1 MIGKQILNYEIKSVL
16 GEGGMGTVYLA
27 EHVKLGRQVAI
38 KVLLPHLVKNELV
51 RSRFINEAKLMSS
64 LHHPNIVTLYD
75 YHEDENGLSL
85 IMELVDGKPLDE
97 YIQEVTGPIQEK
109 EAIIL
114 MKQALEGFA
123 YAHKQGLIHRD
134 IKPSNLIVTESKEIK
149 ILDFGIAKLV
159 GDLGNKLT
167 KTGSH
172 IGTVY
177 YMSPEQVRGHELDLR
192 SDIYAL
198 GITFYQMLTGLCPY
212 EGLNTEFDVFNKIVG
227 EELPDPRT
235 IYPGISEHMCHVIQK
250 ATAKKPEDRF
260 QTCAA
265 FIKGLKKD
273 DFVLS
278 TEAKKDVSAPVIA
291 VVENIVIEDK
301 SKNDVSNPTIE
312 AAEHGVI
319 EDKVAE
325 IESQNEP
332 ILVEEIIEKQENA
345 KSEEKIFIS
354 PLEEPNTKD
363 SDRKK
368 KLIMYASIGLVALFI
383 IIGLVVNSNK
393 KETTPDEF
401 MPTEK
406 ESKQLE
412 AKPEGGIDGTI
423 VQPEEK
429 KIETRKPTNSNSNSK
444 KTEKQRNSNKE
455 NSTANNTDE
464 NFDLEVEKMVN
475 SERVNPLEYL
485 NFSHDGGRK
494 NFIDNIKINI
504 NITNG
509 ANFTAYNNFLLEIT
523 YYDKNG
529 NYKGSDSK
537 LINTILNP
545 GYKITQEL
553 TFIPPFRVKSVDL
566 QLVRANPVN

>member
-1 MIGKQILNYEIKSVL
+1 MIGKQILNYEIKSLL

-109 EAIIL
+109 EAVIL

-134 IKPSNLIVTESKEIK
+134 IKPSNLIVTDEKVIK

-177 YMSPEQVRGHELDLR
+177 YMSPEQVRGQELDLR

-273 DFVLS
+273 DFALS
-278 TEAKKDVSAPVIA
+278 TEVKNDVLAPVIP
-291 VVENIVIEDK
+291 VVENVVIEDVA
-301 SKNDVSNPTIE
+301 KNDVSNPTIE
-312 AAEHGVI
+312 AAEHAGI

-325 IESQNEP
+325 IESQKEP
-332 ILVEEIIEKQENA
+332 ILVEEKIEKQENA
-345 KSEEKIFIS
+345 KSEEKTFVS
-354 PLEEPNTKD
+354 PLELPNTKD
-363 SDRKK
+363 SDSKK
-368 KLIMYASIGLVALFI
+368 KLIMYAAIGLVALFI

-393 KETTPDEF
+393 KETTSDEF

-412 AKPEGGIDGTI
+412 EKPEGRIDSTI
-423 VQPEEK
+423 VNTEER
-429 KIETRKPTNSNSNSK
+429 KIETQKPTNSNN
-444 KTEKQRNSNKE
+444 KQTRNSDNSYDNGRGTNKITVVKKSMKE
-455 NSTANNTDE
+455 IEGQNPLGNLSLESNFKVTVLGYHLFYTITNTANEAAFKNIILQIQY
-464 NFDLEVEKMVN
+464 FDKYGDSN
-475 SERVNPLEYL
+475 GSE
-485 NFSHDGGRK
+485 
-494 NFIDNIKINI
+494 
-504 NITNG
+504 
-509 ANFTAYNNFLLEIT
+509 
-523 YYDKNG
+523 
-529 NYKGSDSK
+529 
-537 LINTILNP
+537 
-545 GYKITQEL
+545 KITVYRY
-553 TFIPPFRVKSVDL
+553 FPPNSYYTNDQKFTTPFGTRDVSCRIID
-566 QLVRANPVN
+566 ATWTD

>member
-27 EHVKLGRQVAI
+27 EHVKLGRKVAI

-109 EAIIL
+109 EAVIL

-134 IKPSNLIVTESKEIK
+134 IKPSNLIVTESKVIK

-177 YMSPEQVRGHELDLR
+177 YMSPEQVRGQELDLR

-235 IYPGISEHMCHVIQK
+235 IYPGISEHMCRVIQK
-250 ATAKKPEDRF
+250 ATAKQPEDRF

-273 DFVLS
+273 DFALLDSV
-278 TEAKKDVSAPVIA
+278 KN
-291 VVENIVIEDK
+291 VVPTPLNVALE
-301 SKNDVSNPTIE
+301 NDV
-312 AAEHGVI
+312 
-319 EDKVAE
+319 
-325 IESQNEP
+325 Q
-332 ILVEEIIEKQENA
+332 
-345 KSEEKIFIS
+345 
-354 PLEEPNTKD
+354 
-363 SDRKK
+363 
-368 KLIMYASIGLVALFI
+368 
-383 IIGLVVNSNK
+383 
-393 KETTPDEF
+393 
-401 MPTEK
+401 
-406 ESKQLE
+406 
-412 AKPEGGIDGTI
+412 
-423 VQPEEK
+423 
-429 KIETRKPTNSNSNSK
+429 
-444 KTEKQRNSNKE
+444 E
-455 NSTANNTDE
+455 NSTAENEFESEKIIVEDKSEKQVVEENIEKPIVSVVEPHTQTSLPKNEQTNTDDRRRKMILMIGGGIVAFLIIIFFLSSGE
-464 NFDLEVEKMVN
+464 QTEVEN
-475 SERVNPLEYL
+475 SGNTNEESTKPDVKTIKEKQVISEKPESQEEKVKSQSSAKTNKSRNQEVIKGDKKKQNVQDNQNIEEVNPVVERAAVERA
-485 NFSHDGGRK
+485 NPSK
-494 NFIDNIKINI
+494 FISISFNWKKTLLDDIKVDLRIS
-504 NITNG
+504 
-509 ANFTAYNNFLLEIT
+509 NNATYTSYSQFVLKVT

-529 NYKGSDSK
+529 DYKGENSRIVSTA
-537 LINTILNP
+537 INP
-545 GYKITQEL
+545 GYYLENEIKFT
-553 TFIPPFRVKSVDL
+553 PPFGVKDIDI
-566 QLVRANPVN
+566 QLVSVRTNN

>member
-273 DFVLS
+273 DFALS
-278 TEAKKDVSAPVIA
+278 TEVKNDVSAPVIA
-291 VVENIVIEDK
+291 VVENVVIEDVA
-301 SKNDVSNPTIE
+301 KNDVSDSEIALTQN
-312 AAEHGVI
+312 AVI
-319 EDKVAE
+319 EDKVAD
-325 IESQNEP
+325 IESQKEP
-332 ILVEEIIEKQENA
+332 ILVEEKIERQENA
-345 KSEEKIFIS
+345 KSEEKTFVS
-354 PLEEPNTKD
+354 PLEEPNSKD

-368 KLIMYASIGLVALFI
+368 KLIIYASIGLVALFI
-383 IIGLVVNSNK
+383 IIGLVVNPNK
-393 KETTPDEF
+393 METTSNEL

-429 KIETRKPTNSNSNSK
+429 KIEPQKPLGKKVRNKNPNVNENPVYQEEESIEYSASK
-444 KTEKQRNSNKE
+444 YEE
-455 NSTANNTDE
+455 ANP
-464 NFDLEVEKMVN
+464 K
-475 SERVNPLEYL
+475 EYL
-485 NFSHDGGRK
+485 KVSGTYRQNLIMDWVIEFKVSNNADY
-494 NFIDNIKINI
+494 
-504 NITNG
+504 
-509 ANFTAYNNFLLEIT
+509 TAYNKVFVEVT
-523 YYDKNG
+523 YYDENG
-529 NYKGSDSK
+529 STQGSDYIDMDEYFSPNSK
-537 LINTILNP
+537 YDYKTKKP
-545 GYKITQEL
+545 GYRHT
-553 TFIPPFRVKSVDL
+553 KSIGL
-566 QLVRANPVN
+566 SIYTASPVN